1 MNNKSMNNKRMN
13 NMKWSVRHITLAA
26 AIAAAYI
33 VLTLPMAQ
41 FAFGPVQFRLAEA
54 LAVLAVLTPA
64 AIPGLFL
71 GCLLANTLN
80 PQSLGLIDIVF
91 GSLAT
96 LVSAWLTWRLTQSIK
111 MAKSDRSEAQ
121 TGTKSR
127 LKGFERV
134 IVLVPPIVVNAL
146 VVGFYLPFL
155 LPDQAITVGLVA
167 GFMLSIL
174 LSQSVVILLIG
185 LPLLLALEK
194 AAPAFL

>member
-1 MNNKSMNNKRMN
+1 
-13 NMKWSVRHITLAA
+13 MKTIKMRWTVRQITLAA
-26 AIAAAYI
+26 VIAAAYI

-54 LAVLAVLTPA
+54 LAVLAVITPA

-80 PQSLGLIDIVF
+80 PQSLGLIDIFF

-96 LVSAWLTWRLTQSIK
+96 LVSAWLTWRLTRSILQK
-111 MAKSDRSEAQ
+111 KNAQ
-121 TGTKSR
+121 PEILDQNRQR
-127 LKGFERV
+127 LKGLERI
-134 IVLVPPIVVNAL
+134 IVLLPPIVVNAV

-155 LPDQAITVGLVA
+155 LPDQSITVGLIA

-185 LPLLLALEK
+185 IPLLLALEK
-194 AAPAFL
+194 AAPAFLRN

>member
-1 MNNKSMNNKRMN
+1 MR
-13 NMKWSVRHITLAA
+13 WTVRQITLAA
-26 AIAAAYI
+26 VIAAAYI

-54 LAVLAVLTPA
+54 LAVLAVITPA

-80 PQSLGLIDIVF
+80 PQSLGLIDIFF

-96 LVSAWLTWRLTQSIK
+96 LISAWLTWRLTRSILQK
-111 MAKSDRSEAQ
+111 KNAQ
-121 TGTKSR
+121 PEILDQNRQR
-127 LKGFERV
+127 LKGLERI
-134 IVLVPPIVVNAL
+134 IVLLPPIVVNAV

-155 LPDQAITVGLVA
+155 LPEQSITVGLIA

-185 LPLLLALEK
+185 IPLLLALEK
-194 AAPAFL
+194 AAPAFLRN

>member
-1 MNNKSMNNKRMN
+1 
-13 NMKWSVRHITLAA
+13 MKTIKMRWTVRQITLAA
-26 AIAAAYI
+26 VIAAAYI

-54 LAVLAVLTPA
+54 LAVLAVITPA

-80 PQSLGLIDIVF
+80 PQSLGLIDIFF

-96 LVSAWLTWRLTQSIK
+96 LISAWLTWRLTRSILQK
-111 MAKSDRSEAQ
+111 KNAQ
-121 TGTKSR
+121 PEILDQNRQR
-127 LKGFERV
+127 LKGLERI
-134 IVLVPPIVVNAL
+134 IVLLPPIVVNAV

-155 LPDQAITVGLVA
+155 LPEQSITVGLIA

-185 LPLLLALEK
+185 IPLLLALEK
-194 AAPAFL
+194 AAPAFLRN

>member
-1 MNNKSMNNKRMN
+1 
-13 NMKWSVRHITLAA
+13 MKWTIRQITLAA
-26 AIAAAYI
+26 VIAAAYI

-41 FAFGPVQFRLAEA
+41 FSFGPVQFRLAEA

-96 LVSAWLTWRLTQSIK
+96 LLSAWLTWRLT
-111 MAKSDRSEAQ
+111 RSFLARKAGFNDPAAAQ
-121 TGTKSR
+121 EQK
-127 LKGFERV
+127 LKGLERV
-134 IVLVPPIVVNAL
+134 IVLLPPILVNAL

-155 LPDQAITVGLVA
+155 LPDQSITAGLIV
-167 GFMLSIL
+167 GFMLSIFM
-174 LSQSVVILLIG
+174 SQSAVILLIG
-185 LPLLLALEK
+185 IPLLLALEK
-194 AAPAFL
+194 TAPAFLRR

>member
-1 MNNKSMNNKRMN
+1 
-13 NMKWSVRHITLAA
+13 MKWTIRHITLAA
-26 AIAAAYI
+26 VIAATYI

-41 FAFGPVQFRLAEA
+41 FSFGPVQFRLAEA

-80 PQSLGLIDIVF
+80 PQSLGLVDIIF

-96 LVSAWLTWRLTQSIK
+96 LLSAWLTWRLTRSILNRRVGRVDP
-111 MAKSDRSEAQ
+111 AAEQDL
-121 TGTKSR
+121 R

-134 IVLVPPIVVNAL
+134 IVLLPPILVNAL

-155 LPDQAITVGLVA
+155 LPDQSISAGLIA
-167 GFMLSIL
+167 GFMLSIFM
-174 LSQSVVILLIG
+174 SQSAVILLLGI
-185 LPLLLALEK
+185 PLLLALEK
-194 AAPAFL
+194 TAPAFLRR